1 MDRGEIP
8 DALNPAPSPALK
20 MKTATSVL
28 ASIPAPFRNK
38 RQQPGG
44 AEQQLRNLEQATSD
58 FDIKQLAYGVLYSD
72 STGRVSGTISM
83 ALRRATPW
91 NAALLVAA
99 MANNGLT
106 LVSEV
111 PYWINSNSSKVL
123 DILAI

>member
-1 MDRGEIP
+1 
-8 DALNPAPSPALK
+8 

-28 ASIPAPFRNK
+28 ASIPASFRNK

-44 AEQQLRNLEQATSD
+44 AEQQLRNLERATSD

-111 PYWINSNSSKVL
+111 PYWINSNSTKVL
-123 DILAI
+123 DILAIQPDPRFA

>member
-1 MDRGEIP
+1 MFTGGD
-8 DALNPAPSPALK
+8 PALPAGLPVSK

-28 ASIPAPFRNK
+28 ATVPASFRNK
-38 RQQPGG
+38 RQQIGA

-58 FDIKQLAYGVLYSD
+58 FDLKQLAYGVLYSD

-91 NAALLVAA
+91 KAALLVAA
-99 MANNGLT
+99 MANDGLT

-111 PYWINSNSSKVL
+111 PYWMNSNA
-123 DILAI
+123 LALLA